1 MGLSMKHCAR
11 TPEWRDFH
19 IIIILNENRNWRTE
33 RFVSPVKKIRVH
45 TKGIWIVNSL
55 VHLKTLMRW
64 KFWNYSIYP
73 FRACAML
80 VVYVWHQSIRKPSFV
95 HSRWTRGAGVSGNLH
110 YGNRF
115 RKPAFLV
122 PKKRR
127 LHVDGR
133 LTRRKKSPISKISE
147 YVWTGPIVSK
157 TKIIVLPFS
166 CFFTNQSKINVTSK
180 QNLSKNKRTQS
191 IQIFG

>member
-1 MGLSMKHCAR
+1 MYDIKVFENLLSSVR
-11 TPEWRDFH
+11 V
-19 IIIILNENRNWRTE
+19 E
-33 RFVSPVKKIRVH
+33 REEPAFQEIS
-45 TKGIWIVNSL
+45 TTG
-55 VHLKTLMRW
+55 T
-64 KFWNYSIYP
+64 
-73 FRACAML
+73 
-80 VVYVWHQSIRKPSFV
+80 
-95 HSRWTRGAGVSGNLH
+95 
-110 YGNRF
+110 RF

-191 IQIFG
+191 IQIFD

>member
-1 MGLSMKHCAR
+1 MRNASSICMTSKYSKTFFSPFA
-11 TPEWRDFH
+11 W
-19 IIIILNENRNWRTE
+19 NER
-33 RFVSPVKKIRVH
+33 
-45 TKGIWIVNSL
+45 
-55 VHLKTLMRW
+55 
-64 KFWNYSIYP
+64 
-73 FRACAML
+73 
-80 VVYVWHQSIRKPSFV
+80 
-95 HSRWTRGAGVSGNLH
+95 SR
-110 YGNRF
+110 RF
-115 RKPAFLV
+115 RKSPLREPFSKTCDFGA
-122 PKKRR
+122 KKRR

-191 IQIFG
+191 IQIFD